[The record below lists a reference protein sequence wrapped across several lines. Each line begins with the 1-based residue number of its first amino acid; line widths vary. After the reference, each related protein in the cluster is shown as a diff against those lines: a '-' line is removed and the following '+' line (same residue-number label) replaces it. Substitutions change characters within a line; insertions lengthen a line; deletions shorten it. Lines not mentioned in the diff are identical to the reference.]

1 MSVRGGLLPHTGNEG
16 RSTGYLKCLYTNVQS
31 LGNKQGELE
40 VLVMSRNYDVIGI
53 TETWWDSSHDWST
66 VMDGYKLFRKDRQGR
81 KGGGVALYVREQYD
95 CSELRYETV
104 EKPEC
109 LWIKFRSVCNKSDVV
124 VGVCYRPPDQGDEVD
139 EAFFRQ
145 LTEATRSHALI
156 LMGDFNFPDICWESN
171 TAVHRQSRKFLESV
185 GDNFLAQVLGEPT
198 RGGAFLDL
206 LLTNRVEL
214 VGEAKVDGN
223 LGGSDHELVEFR
235 ILTQGRKVSSRIR
248 TLDFRKADFDSL
260 RERMGRIPWGTI
272 MKGKGVQESWLYF
285 KESLLR
291 LQGQTIPMSR
301 KNSKHGKRPA
311 WLNGEI
317 LADLK
322 HKKEAYKK
330 WKVGHMTRE
339 EYKNI
344 ARACRKDIR
353 RAKSHLELQLARDV
367 KSNKKGF
374 FRYVG
379 NKKKAKESVGPL
391 LNEGGNLV
399 TEDVEK
405 ANVLNAFFASVFT
418 NKVSSQT
425 AALGITEWGR
435 DGQPSVE
442 IEVVRDYLEKLDV
455 HKSMGP
461 DELHPRV
468 LKELAAVIAEPLA
481 IIFENSWR
489 TGEVP
494 DDWKKANVVP
504 IFKKGKKEDPG
515 NYRPVSL
522 TSVPGKI
529 MEQVLKESILK
540 HLHERK
546 VIRNSQ
552 HGFTKGR
559 SCLTNLIAFYDE
571 ITGSVDEGKAVDVL
585 FLDFSKAFDT
595 VSHSILVSKLRK
607 YGLDECTIR
616 WVESWLDC
624 RAQRVVINGS
634 MSSWQPVSS
643 GVPQGSVL
651 GPVLFNIFIN
661 DLEDGVDCTLSKFAD
676 DTKLG
681 GVVDTL
687 EGRDRIQKDLDKLED
702 WAKRNLMRFNKDKC
716 RVLHLG
722 WKNPMHRYRLGTEWL
737 GSSSAEKDLGVTV
750 DEKLDMSQ
758 QCALVAKKANGILGC
773 ISRGIASRSRDVIV
787 PLYSTLVRP
796 HLEYC
801 VQFWAPH
808 YKKDVDKLERV
819 QRRATKMI
827 RGLEHMTYEERLRE
841 LGLFSLQ
848 KRRMRG
854 DLIATFN
861 YLKGGSK
868 EDGSRLFS
876 MVADDRTRSNGLKL
890 QWGRF
895 RLDIRKNF
903 FTKRVVKHWNA
914 LPREVVESPSLEVFK
929 VRLDKALAGMI

>member
-1 MSVRGGLLPHTGNEG
+1 M
-16 RSTGYLKCLYTNVQS
+16 
-31 LGNKQGELE
+31 
-40 VLVMSRNYDVIGI
+40 
-53 TETWWDSSHDWST
+53 
-66 VMDGYKLFRKDRQGR
+66 
-81 KGGGVALYVREQYD
+81 
-95 CSELRYETV
+95 
-104 EKPEC
+104 
-109 LWIKFRSVCNKSDVV
+109 
-124 VGVCYRPPDQGDEVD
+124 
-139 EAFFRQ
+139 
-145 LTEATRSHALI
+145 
-156 LMGDFNFPDICWESN
+156 
-171 TAVHRQSRKFLESV
+171 
-185 GDNFLAQVLGEPT
+185 
-198 RGGAFLDL
+198 
-206 LLTNRVEL
+206 
-214 VGEAKVDGN
+214 
-223 LGGSDHELVEFR
+223 
-235 ILTQGRKVSSRIR
+235 
-248 TLDFRKADFDSL
+248 
-260 RERMGRIPWGTI
+260 
-272 MKGKGVQESWLYF
+272 
-285 KESLLR
+285 
-291 LQGQTIPMSR
+291 
-301 KNSKHGKRPA
+301 
-311 WLNGEI
+311 
-317 LADLK
+317 
-322 HKKEAYKK
+322 
-330 WKVGHMTRE
+330 
-339 EYKNI
+339 
-344 ARACRKDIR
+344 
-353 RAKSHLELQLARDV
+353 
-367 KSNKKGF
+367 
-374 FRYVG
+374 
-379 NKKKAKESVGPL
+379 
-391 LNEGGNLV
+391 
-399 TEDVEK
+399 
-405 ANVLNAFFASVFT
+405 
-418 NKVSSQT
+418 
-425 AALGITEWGR
+425 
-435 DGQPSVE
+435 
-442 IEVVRDYLEKLDV
+442 
-455 HKSMGP
+455 
-461 DELHPRV
+461 
-468 LKELAAVIAEPLA
+468 
-481 IIFENSWR
+481 
-489 TGEVP
+489 
-494 DDWKKANVVP
+494 P

-546 VIRNSQ
+546 VTRNSQ

-559 SCLTNLIAFYDE
+559 SCQTNLIAFYDE

-585 FLDFSKAFDT
+585 FLDFSKASET

-643 GVPQGSVL
+643 GVPQGLVL
-651 GPVLFNIFIN
+651 GLVLFNIFIN

-722 WKNPMHRYRLGTEWL
+722 WKNPIHRYRLGTEWL

-854 DLIATFN
+854 DLIAAFN

-914 LPREVVESPSLEVFK
+914 LPREGVESPSLEVFK

>member
-1 MSVRGGLLPHTGNEG
+1 
-16 RSTGYLKCLYTNVQS
+16 
-31 LGNKQGELE
+31 
-40 VLVMSRNYDVIGI
+40 
-53 TETWWDSSHDWST
+53 
-66 VMDGYKLFRKDRQGR
+66 
-81 KGGGVALYVREQYD
+81 
-95 CSELRYETV
+95 
-104 EKPEC
+104 
-109 LWIKFRSVCNKSDVV
+109 
-124 VGVCYRPPDQGDEVD
+124 
-139 EAFFRQ
+139 
-145 LTEATRSHALI
+145 
-156 LMGDFNFPDICWESN
+156 
-171 TAVHRQSRKFLESV
+171 
-185 GDNFLAQVLGEPT
+185 
-198 RGGAFLDL
+198 
-206 LLTNRVEL
+206 
-214 VGEAKVDGN
+214 
-223 LGGSDHELVEFR
+223 
-235 ILTQGRKVSSRIR
+235 
-248 TLDFRKADFDSL
+248 
-260 RERMGRIPWGTI
+260 
-272 MKGKGVQESWLYF
+272 
-285 KESLLR
+285 
-291 LQGQTIPMSR
+291 
-301 KNSKHGKRPA
+301 
-311 WLNGEI
+311 
-317 LADLK
+317 
-322 HKKEAYKK
+322 
-330 WKVGHMTRE
+330 MTRE

-344 ARACRKDIR
+344 ARACRNVIR
-353 RAKSHLELQLARDV
+353 RAKLHLELQLARDV

-425 AALGITEWGR
+425 AALGITKWGR

-461 DELHPRV
+461 DELHLRV

-607 YGLDECTIR
+607 YGLDECTTR

-661 DLEDGVDCTLSKFAD
+661 DLEDSVDCTLSKFAD
-676 DTKLG
+676 DTKLS
-681 GVVDTL
+681 GVVDTV

-722 WKNPMHRYRLGTEWL
+722 RKNPMHSYRLGTEWL

-808 YKKDVDKLERV
+808 FKKDVDKLERV

-827 RGLEHMTYEERLRE
+827 RGLEHMSYEERLRE

-854 DLIATFN
+854 DLIAAFN

>member
-1 MSVRGGLLPHTGNEG
+1 MNQD
-16 RSTGYLKCLYTNVQS
+16 C
-31 LGNKQGELE
+31 
-40 VLVMSRNYDVIGI
+40 VM
-53 TETWWDSSHDWST
+53 
-66 VMDGYKLFRKDRQGR
+66 KD
-81 KGGGVALYVREQYD
+81 A
-95 CSELRYETV
+95 
-104 EKPEC
+104 
-109 LWIKFRSVCNKSDVV
+109 
-124 VGVCYRPPDQGDEVD
+124 
-139 EAFFRQ
+139 
-145 LTEATRSHALI
+145 
-156 LMGDFNFPDICWESN
+156 DF
-171 TAVHRQSRKFLESV
+171 
-185 GDNFLAQVLGEPT
+185 
-198 RGGAFLDL
+198 
-206 LLTNRVEL
+206 
-214 VGEAKVDGN
+214 
-223 LGGSDHELVEFR
+223 
-235 ILTQGRKVSSRIR
+235 IR
-248 TLDFRKADFDSL
+248 TPASIVV
-260 RERMGRIPWGTI
+260 EAGRR
-272 MKGKGVQESWLYF
+272 VV
-285 KESLLR
+285 
-291 LQGQTIPMSR
+291 
-301 KNSKHGKRPA
+301 
-311 WLNGEI
+311 
-317 LADLK
+317 
-322 HKKEAYKK
+322 KEA
-330 WKVGHMTRE
+330 GD
-339 EYKNI
+339 
-344 ARACRKDIR
+344 CRKR
-353 RAKSHLELQLARDV
+353 KEGLMVKAGLQDTQDL
-367 KSNKKGF
+367 NITTTL

-425 AALGITEWGR
+425 AALGITKWGR

-504 IFKKGKKEDPG
+504 IFKKGKEEDPG

-540 HLHERK
+540 YLHERK

-681 GVVDTL
+681 GVVDML
-687 EGRDRIQKDLDKLED
+687 EGKDRIQKDLDKLED

-722 WKNPMHRYRLGTEWL
+722 RKNPMHRYRLGTKWL

-808 YKKDVDKLERV
+808 YKEDVDKLERV

-827 RGLEHMTYEERLRE
+827 RGRGKLQVTMQSSSAEVTMMESQNRKRAPAWTEREVR
-841 LGLFSLQ
+841 
-848 KRRMRG
+848 
-854 DLIATFN
+854 DLIAVWGEESVLSELRSSFRNAKTFVKISQGMKDRGHN
-861 YLKGGSK
+861 RDLKQCRMKLKELRQAYQKTREANGRSGSEPQTCRFYDELHAILGGSATTTPAVLFDSFNG
-868 EDGSRLFS
+868 DGGNTEAGFGDEEH
-876 MVADDRTRSNGLKL
+876 DD
-890 QWGRF
+890 
-895 RLDIRKNF
+895 D
-903 FTKRVVKHWNA
+903 
-914 LPREVVESPSLEVFK
+914 EVVDSSQQASGETGFPDSQELFLTLDLEPVPPEPTQGCL
-929 VRLDKALAGMI
+929 LDPAGGVGTSEASEA

>member
-1 MSVRGGLLPHTGNEG
+1 MCAT
-16 RSTGYLKCLYTNVQS
+16 
-31 LGNKQGELE
+31 
-40 VLVMSRNYDVIGI
+40 
-53 TETWWDSSHDWST
+53 
-66 VMDGYKLFRKDRQGR
+66 
-81 KGGGVALYVREQYD
+81 D
-95 CSELRYETV
+95 CS
-104 EKPEC
+104 
-109 LWIKFRSVCNKSDVV
+109 F
-124 VGVCYRPPDQGDEVD
+124 
-139 EAFFRQ
+139 
-145 LTEATRSHALI
+145 
-156 LMGDFNFPDICWESN
+156 
-171 TAVHRQSRKFLESV
+171 
-185 GDNFLAQVLGEPT
+185 
-198 RGGAFLDL
+198 
-206 LLTNRVEL
+206 
-214 VGEAKVDGN
+214 
-223 LGGSDHELVEFR
+223 
-235 ILTQGRKVSSRIR
+235 
-248 TLDFRKADFDSL
+248 
-260 RERMGRIPWGTI
+260 
-272 MKGKGVQESWLYF
+272 
-285 KESLLR
+285 
-291 LQGQTIPMSR
+291 
-301 KNSKHGKRPA
+301 
-311 WLNGEI
+311 LNG
-317 LADLK
+317 
-322 HKKEAYKK
+322 
-330 WKVGHMTRE
+330 
-339 EYKNI
+339 
-344 ARACRKDIR
+344 
-353 RAKSHLELQLARDV
+353 
-367 KSNKKGF
+367 
-374 FRYVG
+374 
-379 NKKKAKESVGPL
+379 
-391 LNEGGNLV
+391 
-399 TEDVEK
+399 
-405 ANVLNAFFASVFT
+405 VL
-418 NKVSSQT
+418 
-425 AALGITEWGR
+425 
-435 DGQPSVE
+435 
-442 IEVVRDYLEKLDV
+442 
-455 HKSMGP
+455 
-461 DELHPRV
+461 
-468 LKELAAVIAEPLA
+468 
-481 IIFENSWR
+481 
-489 TGEVP
+489 
-494 DDWKKANVVP
+494 
-504 IFKKGKKEDPG
+504 
-515 NYRPVSL
+515 
-522 TSVPGKI
+522 
-529 MEQVLKESILK
+529 
-540 HLHERK
+540 
-546 VIRNSQ
+546 
-552 HGFTKGR
+552 
-559 SCLTNLIAFYDE
+559 
-571 ITGSVDEGKAVDVL
+571 
-585 FLDFSKAFDT
+585 
-595 VSHSILVSKLRK
+595 
-607 YGLDECTIR
+607 CTIR

-854 DLIATFN
+854 DLIAAFN

-903 FTKRVVKHWNA
+903 FTKRVVKQWNA

>member
-1 MSVRGGLLPHTGNEG
+1 MWKKLMYSMLL
-16 RSTGYLKCLYTNVQS
+16 
-31 LGNKQGELE
+31 
-40 VLVMSRNYDVIGI
+40 
-53 TETWWDSSHDWST
+53 
-66 VMDGYKLFRKDRQGR
+66 
-81 KGGGVALYVREQYD
+81 
-95 CSELRYETV
+95 
-104 EKPEC
+104 
-109 LWIKFRSVCNKSDVV
+109 
-124 VGVCYRPPDQGDEVD
+124 
-139 EAFFRQ
+139 
-145 LTEATRSHALI
+145 
-156 LMGDFNFPDICWESN
+156 
-171 TAVHRQSRKFLESV
+171 FL
-185 GDNFLAQVLGEPT
+185 P
-198 RGGAFLDL
+198 
-206 LLTNRVEL
+206 
-214 VGEAKVDGN
+214 
-223 LGGSDHELVEFR
+223 
-235 ILTQGRKVSSRIR
+235 
-248 TLDFRKADFDSL
+248 
-260 RERMGRIPWGTI
+260 
-272 MKGKGVQESWLYF
+272 
-285 KESLLR
+285 
-291 LQGQTIPMSR
+291 
-301 KNSKHGKRPA
+301 
-311 WLNGEI
+311 
-317 LADLK
+317 
-322 HKKEAYKK
+322 
-330 WKVGHMTRE
+330 
-339 EYKNI
+339 
-344 ARACRKDIR
+344 
-353 RAKSHLELQLARDV
+353 
-367 KSNKKGF
+367 
-374 FRYVG
+374 
-379 NKKKAKESVGPL
+379 
-391 LNEGGNLV
+391 
-399 TEDVEK
+399 
-405 ANVLNAFFASVFT
+405 VFT
-418 NKVSSQT
+418 DKVSSQT
-425 AALGITEWGR
+425 AALGITKWGR

-529 MEQVLKESILK
+529 MEQVLKESILM

-624 RAQRVVINGS
+624 QAQRVVINGS

-722 WKNPMHRYRLGTEWL
+722 RKNPMHRYRLGTEWL
-737 GSSSAEKDLGVTV
+737 GSSFAEKDLGVTV

-854 DLIATFN
+854 DLIAAFN

-890 QWGRF
+890 QWG
-895 RLDIRKNF
+895 
-903 FTKRVVKHWNA
+903 
-914 LPREVVESPSLEVFK
+914 
-929 VRLDKALAGMI
+929 